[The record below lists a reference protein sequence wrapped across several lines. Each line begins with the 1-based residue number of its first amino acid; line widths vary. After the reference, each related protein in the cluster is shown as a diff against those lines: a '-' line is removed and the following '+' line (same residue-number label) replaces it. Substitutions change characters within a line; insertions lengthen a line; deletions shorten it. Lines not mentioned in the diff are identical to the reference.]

1 MFALGP
7 NGLRPPIR
15 RQKLPQNLQAFLDEQ
30 KKDEAFLDAIDSRFD
45 FNSLVAVAGL
55 WWIWNTYVGSNI
67 SPNVL
72 EPVFTFLENSFNNG
86 RMAVSGT
93 DIEMVERM
101 IDVDAIEPVLRSIT
115 EESRDRQGRSVN
127 GGRFAKY
134 PMLKSFVSVQDE
146 NGRTFVDF
154 LNDVMIGKK

>member
-45 FNSLVAVAGL
+45 FNSLLAVVGL

-72 EPVFTFLENSFNNG
+72 DPIFDFLETSFNG
-86 RMAVSGT
+86 RMSLSGT

-101 IDVDAIEPVLRSIT
+101 IDVDAIEPVLKSIS
-115 EESRDRQGRSVN
+115 EQSEGRFGRSVDS
-127 GGRFAKY
+127 GRFAKY
-134 PMLKSFVSVQDE
+134 PMLKSFVSARDAD
-146 NGRTFVDF
+146 GRSFVDF
-154 LNDVMIGKK
+154 LNDIMANRK